1 MERIKANLEKIFTEK
16 IETGYL
22 DTTFYRD
29 DFRSIEV
36 PNAKDTIIRSNV
48 DNKDVIIIDDVLFTG
63 RTVRSAMDGIMNFGR
78 PKKIELLVLIDRN
91 YSREIPIEPTYC
103 GIKLNTITSDRVEVN
118 LIEQGFRED
127 SITIKSSGNE

>member
-1 MERIKANLEKIFTEK
+1 MK
-16 IETGYL
+16 
-22 DTTFYRD
+22 
-29 DFRSIEV
+29 
-36 PNAKDTIIRSNV
+36 NV
-48 DNKDVIIIDDVLFTG
+48 KLLLPHLF
-63 RTVRSAMDGIMNFGR
+63 SQ
-78 PKKIELLVLIDRN
+78 DRN